1 MSRKGKKKSAAP
13 APAPAAPPPASTPPA
28 TSSPAAPRPRPKPL
42 LPPRAGL
49 DHMSRRHWLV
59 AAGGLA
65 GLAIGFWPRGASARI
80 RPPGALPPGEFE
92 RACIRCFRCAEVCP
106 PKCIRF
112 DSALDPRSSDTPWI
126 DVRDRAC
133 ILCMK
138 CTEACPTGALQ
149 VIPDDPEIVQRRVRM
164 GVPQLDR
171 DTCLPWTSKG
181 VCRLCYYACPYPDE
195 AIVLEGARQAPV
207 IRPEDCTGCGLC
219 EEACPES
226 VRAITVVVTEG
237 ERRP

>member
-1 MSRKGKKKSAAP
+1 VSRTGRKKAAITAP
-13 APAPAAPPPASTPPA
+13 A
-28 TSSPAAPRPRPKPL
+28 SPAAAPKPTHATVAGTERRPRPRPE
-42 LPPRAGL
+42 PPPPAGL
-49 DHMSRRHWLV
+49 ESMSRRHWLF

-65 GLAIGFWPRGASARI
+65 ALAGGFWPRGASGRV
-80 RPPGALPPGEFE
+80 RPPGALPPGDFE

-112 DSALDPRSSDTPWI
+112 DSALDPRASDTPWL

-138 CTEACPTGALQ
+138 CTEVCPTGALQ
-149 VIPDDPEIVQRRVRM
+149 LIPADPEVVQARVKM
-164 GVPQLDR
+164 GVPELDR
-171 DTCLPWTSKG
+171 DKCLPWTSRG
-181 VCRLCYYACPYPDE
+181 VCRLCYYACPYLDE
-195 AIVLEGARQAPV
+195 AIVLDGPRQAPV

-226 VRAITVVVTEG
+226 VRAIRVVPNEG
-237 ERRP
+237 ARRT